1 MTMIPSSCLGAFRR
15 QQQQYAKDTLKSLCK
30 KKLRLSTR
38 GASTSTNR
46 LNENGRF
53 QSSSDMMAAA
63 AATALVSLS
72 IISSSCI
79 DENISSIASNSRCQC
94 DSISANPHQQLYQ
107 TNEDSSLSSTT
118 SSTTSQTAS
127 SHSSG
132 KLSSQPR
139 NVMVHRLRSLRGRN
153 LNEKYNV
160 DWKTVLGEG
169 AYGSVHP
176 ARLAATGEK
185 VRVVWGL

>member
-15 QQQQYAKDTLKSLCK
+15 QQNYAKDRLKSLCK

-38 GASTSTNR
+38 GASTSTYRQNM
-46 LNENGRF
+46 NGRY
-53 QSSSDMMAAA
+53 QTSSDMMAAA

-72 IISSSCI
+72 IMSSSCI
-79 DENISSIASNSRCQC
+79 DENISFIASNSRCQC
-94 DSISANPHQQLYQ
+94 DSISANPRQPLYQ
-107 TNEDSSLSSTT
+107 MNEDSSLSSTT
-118 SSTTSQTAS
+118 SSTTSQTTS
-127 SHSSG
+127 SYSSG

-176 ARLAATGEK
+176 ARLAATGQK
-185 VRVVWGL
+185 VRVCRL